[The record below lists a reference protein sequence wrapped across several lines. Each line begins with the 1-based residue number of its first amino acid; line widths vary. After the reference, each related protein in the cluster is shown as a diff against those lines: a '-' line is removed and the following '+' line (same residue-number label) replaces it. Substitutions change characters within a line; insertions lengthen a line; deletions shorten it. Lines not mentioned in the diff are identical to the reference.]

1 MSMSRTAMILMAV
14 VLALATAA
22 TAATAFAG
30 TYEKT
35 PNASRAIIEAIEI
48 ASDATQHA
56 RLRSTK
62 QRITLNTVRI
72 RIAVRR

>member
-1 MSMSRTAMILMAV
+1 MSMSRGAMILMAV

-22 TAATAFAG
+22 TATTAFAG
-30 TYEKT
+30 AREKL
-35 PNASRAIIEAIEI
+35 PNVSKSIIDAIEI

>member
-30 TYEKT
+30 TREKS
-35 PNASRAIIEAIEI
+35 PNLSKAIVEAIEI

-56 RLRSTK
+56 RVRPVK
-62 QRITLNTVRI
+62 QRGTPNTVRV